1 MENHR
6 PDTITVLGTL
16 EILLSILAGLGL
28 VALVMIRAILSEMFV
43 IFSVLA
49 LVWLVSGI
57 GFLYA
62 RHWAW
67 SLGMGTAVLSFGSS
81 FFLSIFTVLGPVF
94 APGLI
99 FWPSA
104 IYLLTRPGSKTFLL
118 RK

>member
-1 MENHR
+1 MDNPR
-6 PDTITVLGTL
+6 PDTITLLGTL

-28 VALVMIRAILSEMFV
+28 VALVLINAILSEMFV

-62 RHWAW
+62 AHWAW
-67 SLGMGTAVLSFGSS
+67 SLGMGTAILSFASS

-99 FWPSA
+99 FWPGT
-104 IYLLTRPGSKTFLL
+104 IYLLTRPGSKTFFL